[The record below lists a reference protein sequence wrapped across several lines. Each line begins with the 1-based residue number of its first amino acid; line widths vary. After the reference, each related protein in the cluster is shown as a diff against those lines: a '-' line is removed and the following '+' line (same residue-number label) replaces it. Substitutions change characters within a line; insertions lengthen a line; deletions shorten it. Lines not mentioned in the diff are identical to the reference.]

1 MSYNQ
6 LLQDYLKKIDRYEGL
21 KELSSSVDPV
31 GEVNDILKKLNRDD
45 WEISINSRFRY
56 SVLAGG
62 YGVKDYN
69 SLKIEPFEDFK
80 AHLSEAIA
88 CNLIQEQPS
97 HYDSLAK
104 YEREAVDVAIGIV
117 DSIDESLYE
126 ELMNVLRSIKDSNSK
141 QTSRSLKKKLNDLYT
156 EIQEGL
162 YILANEWLKENI
174 ALGTK
179 VTLEHYVG
187 VFTVEKVARM
197 NGTISVKLK
206 EMDDIVDI
214 DDLGG
219 YYSWSKTKDCKN
231 IRKRWRE
238 VK

>member
-6 LLQDYLKKIDRYEGL
+6 ALQDYLKKIDRYEGL

-56 SVLAGG
+56 SVLAEG

-80 AHLSEAIA
+80 ASLSGAIA
-88 CNLIQEQPS
+88 CNLVSTQAS
-97 HYDSLAK
+97 RYTDVAK
-104 YEREAVDVAIGIV
+104 YEREAVDVAIEIV

-141 QTSRSLKKKLNDLYT
+141 QTSKNLKKKKDALYAD
-156 EIQEGL
+156 IQEGI
-162 YILANEWLKENI
+162 YALANEWLKENI
-174 ALGTK
+174 APGTK
-179 VTLEHYVG
+179 VTLEHHIG

-206 EMDDIVDI
+206 RMNDIVDI

-219 YYSWSKTKDCKN
+219 YYSWSKTEDCKN

>member
-31 GEVNDILKKLNRDD
+31 GEINDILKKLNRDNYN
-45 WEISINSRFRY
+45 ISINSRFRY
-56 SVLAGG
+56 SVLTGN
-62 YGVKDYN
+62 YGVKNYR

-97 HYDSLAK
+97 HCESLAE
-104 YEREAVDVAIGIV
+104 YEKEAVDVAIEIV
-117 DSIDESLYE
+117 DSIDENIYE
-126 ELMNVLRSIKDSNSK
+126 ELMNVLRKIKDANTK
-141 QTSRSLKKKLNDLYT
+141 QTSNNLRKKLNDLYVD
-156 EIQEGL
+156 IQKGI
-162 YILANEWLKENI
+162 YTLANEWLKENI
-174 ALGTK
+174 APGVKVSVETK
-179 VTLEHYVG
+179 SG
-187 VFTVEKVARM
+187 VSTVEKVIRM
-197 NGTISVKLK
+197 SGTISVKLK

-214 DDLGG
+214 TELGG
-219 YYSWSKTKDCKN
+219 YYSWSKTEDCKN

>member
-56 SVLAGG
+56 SVLVGG
-62 YGVKDYN
+62 FGSKDYN

-80 AHLSEAIA
+80 ASLSGAIA
-88 CNLIQEQPS
+88 CNLVSTQS
-97 HYDSLAK
+97 GRYTDVAK

-126 ELMNVLRSIKDSNSK
+126 ELMNVLRNIKDSNSK
-141 QTSRSLKKKLNDLYT
+141 QTSKSLKKKLNDLYT

-174 ALGTK
+174 APGTR
-179 VTLEHYVG
+179 VTLEHHVG

-219 YYSWSKTKDCKN
+219 YYSWSKTEDCKN

>member
-1 MSYNQ
+1 MSYDQ

-31 GEVNDILKKLNRDD
+31 GEVNDILKKLNRDNYD
-45 WEISINSRFRY
+45 ISINSRFRY
-56 SVLAGG
+56 SVLTGN
-62 YGVKDYN
+62 YGVKNYR

-104 YEREAVDVAIGIV
+104 YEKEAVDVAIEIV
-117 DSIDESLYE
+117 DSIDENIYE
-126 ELMNVLRSIKDSNSK
+126 ELMNVLRKIKDANTK
-141 QTSRSLKKKLNDLYT
+141 QTSNNLRKKLNDLCVDIQKGIYT
-156 EIQEGL
+156 
-162 YILANEWLKENI
+162 LANEWLKENI
-174 ALGTK
+174 APGVRVSVETK
-179 VTLEHYVG
+179 PG
-187 VFTVEKVARM
+187 VFTVEKVIRM
-197 NGTISVKLK
+197 SGTISVKLK

-214 DDLGG
+214 GELGG
-219 YYSWSKTKDCKN
+219 YYSWSKTEDCKN
-231 IRKRWRE
+231 IRKKWRE

>member
-1 MSYNQ
+1 MSYDQ

-31 GEVNDILKKLNRDD
+31 GEINDILKKLNRND

-62 YGVKDYN
+62 YGRDYN

-80 AHLSEAIA
+80 ASLSGAIA
-88 CNLIQEQPS
+88 CNLVSTQAGR
-97 HYDSLAK
+97 YTDVAK
-104 YEREAVDVAIGIV
+104 YEREAVDVAIEIV

-126 ELMNVLRSIKDSNSK
+126 ELMNALRSIKDSNSK
-141 QTSRSLKKKLNDLYT
+141 QTSKNLKKKKDALYAD
-156 EIQEGL
+156 IQEGI
-162 YILANEWLKENI
+162 YALANEWLKENI
-174 ALGTK
+174 APGTK

-214 DDLGG
+214 TELGG
-219 YYSWSKTKDCKN
+219 YYSWSKTEDCKN

>member
-31 GEVNDILKKLNRDD
+31 GEINDILKKLNRDNYN
-45 WEISINSRFRY
+45 ISINSRFRY
-56 SVLAGG
+56 SVLTGN
-62 YGVKDYN
+62 YGVKNYR

-97 HYDSLAK
+97 HCESLAE
-104 YEREAVDVAIGIV
+104 YEKEAVDVAIEIV
-117 DSIDESLYE
+117 DSIDENIYE
-126 ELMNVLRSIKDSNSK
+126 ELMNVLRKIKDANTK
-141 QTSRSLKKKLNDLYT
+141 QTSNNLRKKLNDLYVD
-156 EIQEGL
+156 IQKGM
-162 YILANEWLKENI
+162 YTLANEWLKENI
-174 ALGTK
+174 APGVK
-179 VTLEHYVG
+179 VTVETKSG
-187 VFTVEKVARM
+187 VFTVEKVIRM
-197 NGTISVKLK
+197 SGTTSVKLK

-214 DDLGG
+214 TELGG
-219 YYSWSKTKDCKN
+219 YYSWSKTEDCKN

>member
-1 MSYNQ
+1 MSYDQ

-31 GEVNDILKKLNRDD
+31 GEINDILKKLNRDNYN
-45 WEISINSRFRY
+45 ISINSRFRY
-56 SVLAGG
+56 SVLTGN
-62 YGVKDYN
+62 YGVKNYR

-97 HYDSLAK
+97 HYEGLAE
-104 YEREAVDVAIGIV
+104 YEKEAVDVAIEIV
-117 DSIDESLYE
+117 DSIDENIYE
-126 ELMNVLRSIKDSNSK
+126 ELMNVLRKIKDANTK
-141 QTSRSLKKKLNDLYT
+141 QTSNNLRKKLNDLYVD
-156 EIQEGL
+156 IQKGI
-162 YILANEWLKENI
+162 YTLANEWLKENI
-174 ALGTK
+174 APGVK
-179 VTLEHYVG
+179 VTVETKSG
-187 VFTVEKVARM
+187 VFTVEKVIRM
-197 NGTISVKLK
+197 SGTISVKLK

-214 DDLGG
+214 TELGG
-219 YYSWSKTKDCKN
+219 YYSWSKTEDCKN

>member
-1 MSYNQ
+1 MSYDQ

-31 GEVNDILKKLNRDD
+31 GEVNAILKKLSRDNYD
-45 WEISINSRFRY
+45 IFINSRFRY
-56 SVLAGG
+56 SVLTGN
-62 YGVKDYN
+62 YGVKDYR

-88 CNLIQEQPS
+88 CNLIQEQPN

-104 YEREAVDVAIGIV
+104 YEKEAVDTAIEIV
-117 DSIDESLYE
+117 DSIDENIYE
-126 ELMNVLRSIKDSNSK
+126 ELMSVLRKIKDANTK
-141 QTSRSLKKKLNDLYT
+141 QTSKNLRKKLNDLHT

-174 ALGTK
+174 APGTR
-179 VTLEHYVG
+179 VTLEHHVG

-219 YYSWSKTKDCKN
+219 YYSWSKTEDCKN

>member
-1 MSYNQ
+1 MSYDQ

-31 GEVNDILKKLNRDD
+31 GEINDILKKLNRDD

-56 SVLAGG
+56 SVLAEG

-80 AHLSEAIA
+80 ASLSGAIA
-88 CNLIQEQPS
+88 CNLVSTQAGR
-97 HYDSLAK
+97 YTDVAK
-104 YEREAVDVAIGIV
+104 YEREAVDVAIEIV

-126 ELMNVLRSIKDSNSK
+126 ELMNALRSIKDSNSK
-141 QTSRSLKKKLNDLYT
+141 QTSKNLKKKKDALYAD
-156 EIQEGL
+156 IQEGI
-162 YILANEWLKENI
+162 YALANEWLKENI
-174 ALGTK
+174 APGTK

-219 YYSWSKTKDCKN
+219 YYSWSKTEDCKN

>member
-1 MSYNQ
+1 MSYDQ

-56 SVLAGG
+56 SVLAEG

-80 AHLSEAIA
+80 ASLSGAIA
-88 CNLIQEQPS
+88 CNLVSTQAGR
-97 HYDSLAK
+97 YTDVAK

-126 ELMNVLRSIKDSNSK
+126 ELMNALRSIKDSNSK
-141 QTSRSLKKKLNDLYT
+141 QTSKNLKKKKDALYAD
-156 EIQEGL
+156 IQEGI
-162 YILANEWLKENI
+162 YALANEWLKENI
-174 ALGTK
+174 APGTK
-179 VTLEHYVG
+179 VTLENYVG

-214 DDLGG
+214 TELGG

>member
-1 MSYNQ
+1 MSYDQ

-56 SVLAGG
+56 SVLAEG

-80 AHLSEAIA
+80 ASLSGAIA
-88 CNLIQEQPS
+88 CNLVSTQAGR
-97 HYDSLAK
+97 YTDVAK
-104 YEREAVDVAIGIV
+104 YEREAVDVAIRIV
-117 DSIDESLYE
+117 DSIDESIYE
-126 ELMNVLRSIKDSNSK
+126 ELMNALRSIKDSNSK
-141 QTSRSLKKKLNDLYT
+141 QTSKNLKKKKDALYAD
-156 EIQEGL
+156 IQEGI
-162 YILANEWLKENI
+162 YALANEWLKENI
-174 ALGTK
+174 APGTK

-214 DDLGG
+214 TELGG
-219 YYSWSKTKDCKN
+219 YYSWSKTEDCKN

>member
-1 MSYNQ
+1 MSYKQ

-31 GEVNDILKKLNRDD
+31 GEVNDILKKLNRDNYD
-45 WEISINSRFRY
+45 ISINSRFRY
-56 SVLAGG
+56 NVLTGN
-62 YGVKDYN
+62 YGVKNYR

-104 YEREAVDVAIGIV
+104 YEKEAVDVAIEIV
-117 DSIDESLYE
+117 DSIDENIYE
-126 ELMNVLRSIKDSNSK
+126 ELMNVLRKIKDANTK
-141 QTSRSLKKKLNDLYT
+141 QTSNNLRKKLNDLYVD
-156 EIQEGL
+156 IQEGI
-162 YILANEWLKENI
+162 YTLANEWLKENI
-174 ALGTK
+174 APGVKVSVETK
-179 VTLEHYVG
+179 SG
-187 VFTVEKVARM
+187 VFTVEKVIRM
-197 NGTISVKLK
+197 SGTISVKLK
-206 EMDDIVDI
+206 EIDDIIDI
-214 DDLGG
+214 TELGG
-219 YYSWSKTKDCKN
+219 YYSWSKTEDCKN